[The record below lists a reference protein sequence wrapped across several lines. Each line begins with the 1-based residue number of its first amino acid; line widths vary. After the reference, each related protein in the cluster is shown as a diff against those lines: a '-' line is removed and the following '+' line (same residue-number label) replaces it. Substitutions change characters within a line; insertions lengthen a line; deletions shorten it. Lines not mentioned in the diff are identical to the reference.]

1 MADLRIKYTERMVG
15 ANHPTLSDT
24 LNRLL
29 KAEHGNDGTHSAE
42 YLIKAHLAM
51 FPQTTIILGGPIP
64 PTQEEIDLLVSWGMA
79 ENNIIW
85 ADTGAIE

>member
-15 ANHPTLSDT
+15 ANHPTLVDT

-29 KAEHGNDGTHSAE
+29 LAEHTNDGNHSAE
-42 YLIKAHLAM
+42 YLIKAHLAA
-51 FPQTTIILGGPIP
+51 FPQTTIILGGATP
-64 PTQEEIDLLVSWGMA
+64 PTQEEISKLVEWGMA

-85 ADTGAIE
+85 ADTGAL

>member
-29 KAEHGNDGTHSAE
+29 KAEHGNDGSHIAE
-42 YLIKAHLAM
+42 HLIKAHLAA
-51 FPQTTIILGGPIP
+51 FPQTTIILGGPTP
-64 PTQEEIDLLVSWGMA
+64 PSQDEMDLLMSWGMA

-85 ADTGAIE
+85 ADTGVLD